1 MVDTKSGYLTGA
13 SPAQLEDAVE
23 AESLSGVR
31 DEGFAVFSALT
42 SSLARLSND
51 VAEDGDH
58 VEALLSRA
66 VEVAAHLVRG
76 TDLHPA
82 SETRDVFQLKILVWL
97 DDLIARL
104 PRMASS
110 VGMNKI
116 VRHALMHWALRA
128 DSPQVQRVSMQ
139 LLACI
144 LCSASMQ
151 AGREALQMA
160 SGETFI
166 QGLLASIGPVFCAQ
180 GGSNAKPRAQDED
193 VTMRDPAA
201 DSQRRKRQ
209 WMVMVWP
216 LDGSSDAGTSSEI
229 EEACTHAL
237 QQVKRY
243 HIVAGDDT
251 SMADNKAKQVAAEVS
266 SGEKA
271 CAYVGTYADCQTVCC
286 HWHSQNSVALVL
298 KTGNARDSSQ
308 GMTRWRSGH
317 VKISIAQDQLNLLN
331 FNQFMFFAVLLKD
344 IGSTIFSNLE

>member
-1 MVDTKSGYLTGA
+1 MSAREILGVAAQTLRIAEERQKTLSGLSTLLQTVKISSVRQVLVSTFVLGPSPVESHRTMVRCDILRDLPMCRQESVQCLQAELAKLFTNLVSMLDAALDKAPASRAAVAMTHLVLHSLHSLRVHRSDAKWLLSAGVIDKLCRLMVDTKSGYLTGA

-23 AESLSGVR
+23 AELLSGVR

-160 SGETFI
+160 SG
-166 QGLLASIGPVFCAQ
+166 
-180 GGSNAKPRAQDED
+180 
-193 VTMRDPAA
+193 
-201 DSQRRKRQ
+201 
-209 WMVMVWP
+209 
-216 LDGSSDAGTSSEI
+216 
-229 EEACTHAL
+229 
-237 QQVKRY
+237 
-243 HIVAGDDT
+243 
-251 SMADNKAKQVAAEVS
+251 
-266 SGEKA
+266 
-271 CAYVGTYADCQTVCC
+271 
-286 HWHSQNSVALVL
+286 
-298 KTGNARDSSQ
+298 
-308 GMTRWRSGH
+308 
-317 VKISIAQDQLNLLN
+317 
-331 FNQFMFFAVLLKD
+331 
-344 IGSTIFSNLE
+344 